1 MEQNF
6 IENEEVTE
14 ILSEQV
20 IEEGLKKGFSLV
32 IGAGLTVLVG
42 CAIGIVATKYVV
54 TPLRKKIKARKQ
66 QKNELEEEK
75 VDELINE

>member
-32 IGAGLTVLVG
+32 IGAGLVG
-42 CAIGIVATKYVV
+42 CAIGIVATKYD
-54 TPLRKKIKARKQ
+54 TTKKKRLKHANNRKTS
-66 QKNELEEEK
+66 
-75 VDELINE
+75 